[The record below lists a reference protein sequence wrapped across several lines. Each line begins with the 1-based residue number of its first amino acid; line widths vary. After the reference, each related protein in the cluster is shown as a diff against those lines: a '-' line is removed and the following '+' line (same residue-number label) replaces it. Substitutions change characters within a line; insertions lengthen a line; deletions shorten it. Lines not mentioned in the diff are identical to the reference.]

1 MNPVNDT
8 SWVILAGGQSSRMNG
23 NDKGLIELNGKTLL
37 KHSYDILAKQTDNIV
52 INANRNQD
60 LYRKIAPVIQDE
72 IKGFQGP
79 LAGIHACL
87 TASHTQWV
95 GFVPCDCPH
104 IASDLVQRFCEAANE
119 EKSVYVAHD
128 GAHMQPIFSFWN
140 VSALDALSDFLARGE
155 RKVGLFY
162 KEVEAEHVDFSDN
175 PDSFINLNTPEE
187 LNEFK
192 QAKR

>member
-1 MNPVNDT
+1 MIPVNDT

-79 LAGIHACL
+79 LAIGIYTSFVSSLCPYGFFAYIL
-87 TASHTQWV
+87 T
-95 GFVPCDCPH
+95 
-104 IASDLVQRFCEAANE
+104 N
-119 EKSVYVAHD
+119 
-128 GAHMQPIFSFWN
+128 
-140 VSALDALSDFLARGE
+140 
-155 RKVGLFY
+155 
-162 KEVEAEHVDFSDN
+162 
-175 PDSFINLNTPEE
+175 
-187 LNEFK
+187 
-192 QAKR
+192 